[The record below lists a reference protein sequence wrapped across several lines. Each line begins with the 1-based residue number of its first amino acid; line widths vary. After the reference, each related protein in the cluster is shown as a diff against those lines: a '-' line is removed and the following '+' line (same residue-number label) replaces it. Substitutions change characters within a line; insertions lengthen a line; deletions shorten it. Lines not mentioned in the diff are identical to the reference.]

1 MSGFFARWFR
11 TTGIGRGSVSFGLGA
26 GSATPPAYIDVR
38 MAPVRMDADA
48 SIHVAMDDEI
58 TMPTRS
64 FTL

>member
-1 MSGFFARWFR
+1 MSGFLARWLSR
-11 TTGIGRGSVSFGLGA
+11 VGIGRGSVSFGLGA

-38 MAPVRMDADA
+38 MAPVRMDANA
-48 SIHVAMDDEI
+48 SIGVAMDDEI